1 MKKILLAEDDPF
13 IVEIYSR
20 KIKEAGFDLKIA
32 QTGEEA
38 LKIIKEEK
46 FDLLL
51 LDLVLPGV
59 SGWEVLEIL
68 RKEKEKSEWLRT
80 LKILVFSN
88 LGSRLEVEKALRMG
102 AEKYLIKTHYT
113 PAQVVEEI
121 QRTLTSS
128 SNICYSKK

>member
-20 KIKEAGFDLKIA
+20 KIKEAGFDLEIA

-59 SGWEVLEIL
+59 SGWEVLETL
-68 RKEKEKSEWLRT
+68 RKEREKSEWLRT

-121 QRTLTSS
+121 QHTLTSS
-128 SNICYSKK
+128 GNICYSKR